1 VDLDLTADPVELT
14 AALVDVPSVSGD
26 ESALADA
33 VQAALAAQAPH
44 LELLRC
50 GNTVLARTDYGHPQR
65 VLLAGHLDT
74 VPIAGNLPSR
84 RSDDLLYG
92 CGTSDMKSGDAMI
105 LHLAATVPEPVCDL
119 TVVLYD
125 CEEIEAARNGLG
137 RVEREH
143 PEWLAAQ
150 LAILAEPTSGL
161 VEAGCQGSLRVAV
174 RTAGRRAHSARSW
187 LGDNAI
193 HAAGAVLARLAGYR
207 PRSVE
212 IDGCTYREGLQAV
225 GISGGVAGNV
235 VPDACE
241 VQINFRFAPD
251 RSLADAQNHVREVL
265 DGFDLEFTDGADG
278 ALPGLGAAAVQ
289 DFLAAMGIA
298 PVAKYGWTDVSRFA
312 ARGVPALNYGP
323 GDPNQAHTRDE
334 HVCTD
339 LITTCTEALRRYLTS
354 PSPSTPDMETYRAP
368 KGVDNPDMAPY
379 RGGEADT

>member
-1 VDLDLTADPVELT
+1 MDLDLTADPVELT

-354 PSPSTPDMETYRAP
+354 PSPSTPDMETYRAL